1 MNPACKELLRRIIGC
16 GLINC
21 QQCQGIYKSQRCKGR
36 GSNICKQCLKS
47 QGCTDIRDF
56 QVPEPWSGDIE
67 KAEILFVGINP
78 GFNSD
83 ELYPKLN
90 NSYWIDLNTPG
101 LFDLSKVEDFFENR
115 FDNNRIDPY
124 VKITNPRGKLSFS
137 VRMNNGKYENARG
150 YWNYI
155 QSISDCLLKRPTTP
169 GIDYAL
175 TELVHCKS
183 ANIRGIKTGC
193 YIKCANSFFNDI
205 LSVAT
210 NLKYL
215 IVIGLKIKDHVAT
228 LLNHCDPNHP
238 TNPGIYDING
248 NYKCYVTK
256 INGKDVKVLYTPH
269 NAARRKNKGTVTK
282 FPCYNNAGRGTVT
295 NPSITNNAKP

>member
-21 QQCQGIYKSQRCKGR
+21 QQCHPIF
-36 GSNICKQCLKS
+36 NS
-47 QGCTDIRDF
+47 QGCSDIRYF

-78 GFNSD
+78 GFTRD

-90 NSYWIDLNTPG
+90 DNYWLQSPG

-115 FDNNRIDPY
+115 FNHKNTHQKPY
-124 VKITNPRGKLSFS
+124 VTITNKQGKLSFS
-137 VRMNNGKYENARG
+137 VRMNDGSYMNARG

-155 QSISDCLLKRPTTP
+155 QSISDFLLKRPTTP
-169 GIDYAL
+169 GKDYAL

-183 ANIRGIKTGC
+183 RKIRCIKTGC
-193 YIKCANSFFNDI
+193 YKKCANSFFNDI

-248 NYKCYVTK
+248 NYICYVTK

-269 NAARRKNKGTVTK
+269 NAARGKNKGTVTK
-282 FPCYNNAGRGTVT
+282 IPML
-295 NPSITNNAKP
+295 

>member
-1 MNPACKELLRRIIGC
+1 MNA
-16 GLINC
+16 NC
-21 QQCQGIYKSQRCKGR
+21 QKLLWDIIKCGMNNCPLPNSDCYPIYQSQNCNTVG
-36 GSNICKQCLKS
+36 
-47 QGCTDIRDF
+47 DF

-67 KAEILFVGINP
+67 NAPILFVGINP
-78 GFNSD
+78 GFTPG

-90 NSYWIDLNTPG
+90 NPYWTDPNSPG

-115 FDNNRIDPY
+115 FNNDKNTHPNPY
-124 VKITNPRGKLSFS
+124 VKITNQQGKLSFS
-137 VRMNNGKYENARG
+137 VRMNDGSYKNVQG

-193 YIKCANSFFNDI
+193 YKKCANSFFNDI

-210 NLKYL
+210 NLQYL
-215 IVIGLKIKDHVAT
+215 IVIGAQTRKYVAT

-238 TNPGIYDING
+238 TNPTKYI
-248 NYKCYVTK
+248 CYSTT
-256 INGKDVKVLYTPH
+256 INGKNVNVLYADH
-269 NAARRKNKGTVTK
+269 NAGGGTVKK
-282 FPCYNNAGRGTVT
+282 FPG
-295 NPSITNNAKP
+295 